1 MQAKKII
8 KKIIGDKRVQRYY
21 YADKISKINNSRQL
35 KTFFK
40 VNNYKSYKRL
50 FSKIKLENIKSNSFY
65 YYIDINKTHYH
76 KGQVIGNLMLDY
88 NMILDK
94 SINDYKEEIKA
105 ITNKKLYKNELDLLD
120 GIELLVNREIA
131 IVDNK
136 EIKDSLKGLI
146 NRKANSFKDALQ
158 RILFLNQ
165 LLWQTGIFLN
175 GIGRLDLILDKYYK
189 DDLDKKIISKKEA
202 KEYLRDFLELL
213 HKDYYFKSNSL
224 YGDTGQIIILGGIDK
239 KNNYFSNDITY
250 MIIELMEELKEPDP
264 KVLLRV
270 SNNIPRSLMDLSL
283 RCISTGI
290 GCPLFANDDVIIPK
304 LIEFGYSKEDAY
316 NYGTAACWEPY
327 IPGKSFDQNN
337 LGSINFMEPL
347 KALLNDNSIK
357 STDEFIKKYYKYLN
371 AYLEKFRN
379 RIDSKVFAKDAILT
393 LFNKDCIANNKDIS
407 EGGAIYN
414 NYGFTSV
421 GLSNLVNSILIVDN
435 YIFKNKML
443 TMDEFINI
451 VNSNYYEQEKLIK
464 QIKAEED
471 KYGVDKDYIIELTN
485 EIIKIT
491 SNYFKNKK
499 NSLGGKYKFGLSA
512 PSYITESIDY
522 PASFDGRKKGEPFAV
537 HISNDKANSYT
548 ELISFA
554 SQLNYSDNRF
564 NGNVIDFFITPNF
577 IKDNY
582 NKFLDFLL
590 LSIKKGFFEM
600 QMNVISSK
608 QLIEARE
615 NPEKFPNLIVRVW
628 GFSAYFKDLP
638 DEYKDY
644 LIERAL
650 KNEGNSN

>member
-421 GLSNLVNSILIVDN
+421 GLSNLINSILIVDN
-435 YIFKNKML
+435 YIFKNKKL
-443 TMDEFINI
+443 TMEEFINI
-451 VNSNYYEQEKLIK
+451 VNSNYDEQEKLIK
-464 QIKAEED
+464 QIKSEED
-471 KYGVDKDYIIELTN
+471 KYGVDKDYIIDLTN
-485 EIIKIT
+485 EIIKTT

-499 NSLGGKYKFGLSA
+499 NPLGGKYKFGLSA

-554 SQLNYSDNRF
+554 SQLDYSDNRF

>member
-21 YADKISKINNSRQL
+21 YADKISKINNSSQL

-50 FSKIKLENIKSNSFY
+50 FSKIKLENIKSNNFY
-65 YYIDINKTHYH
+65 YYIDINKTYYH

-471 KYGVDKDYIIELTN
+471 KYGVDKDYIIKLTN

-499 NSLGGKYKFGLSA
+499 NPLGGKYKFGLSA

>member
-435 YIFKNKML
+435 YIFKNKKL
-443 TMDEFINI
+443 TMEEFINI
-451 VNSNYYEQEKLIK
+451 VNSNYDEQEKLIK

-554 SQLNYSDNRF
+554 SQLDYSDNRF